1 MKKLIAAVCALLA
14 ATVLLCACSQSKVKP
29 LSQVYSSIKEKVE
42 LSELDD
48 FNFVSALERNYGITS
63 GEVIEFA
70 GGVSASED
78 DPEEIV
84 MIMAAGSKSAEHI
97 QAVLEER
104 RQKKYDE
111 KKDTDPEQAE
121 MIDGCSVDRHGMY
134 IAMFISEK
142 ADKMREIYNTLLEF

>member
-1 MKKLIAAVCALLA
+1 M
-14 ATVLLCACSQSKVKP
+14 
-29 LSQVYSSIKEKVE
+29 
-42 LSELDD
+42 
-48 FNFVSALERNYGITS
+48 SALERNYGITS

-84 MIMAAGSKSAEHI
+84 MIMAADSKSAEHI